1 MDLGWRGLGFESS
14 GLEGC
19 RDELVSALEDW
30 IDLVQRSGRSLSS
43 DRRSLICHLIEEPYF
58 KYK

>member
-30 IDLVQRSGRSLSS
+30 IDLGRDPD
-43 DRRSLICHLIEEPYF
+43 DRFHPIGGA
-58 KYK
+58 